1 MSKKLTFISTS
12 ILLFGVFVV
21 WGVNQF
27 LYPLLPTEFSNL
39 WVMIL
44 SVLGAITAI
53 SGAVKAIQYIG
64 ELFFP
69 PTPEPSE
76 EDKLLQKLREL
87 PWSISEESAKDYT
100 SKILGDRSND
110 FWEQIR
116 DNHQNKELLSVLV
129 IDPFMLEG
137 LICVYQNEL
146 GLLPKNTGALL
157 DKLIKTQ
164 WKQEKINISQ
174 WVELDDVLFAFGRLV
189 IKDVPSIKYPVKI
202 SSEGRWR
209 YWKNPYLGMLI
220 NIGVW
225 VSASKTSRQ
234 TRNKLK
240 KRLDNWKRKIYTRV
254 ENKPRPIVFAVAFVL
269 SPVKM
274 ISYFWGILL
283 SFIFM
288 PVRAVVRLM
297 RNSLEKFGMYKV
309 FKFFDKI
316 RSNFDIHSKILARDA
331 NHLLLAAE
339 KAHIIKR
346 GENSFHF
353 RHKSWVD
360 YFAAYY
366 ITKNEDVM
374 AALIEDDK
382 FNPGWRRLSPERAG
396 IAICASGL
404 LQDPEKF
411 HRELLLKD
419 PYLLTQCI
427 TSGMELHGIFY
438 DQIEQTVVEELARVI
453 LQVREAG
460 EWRSFDFAQILQ
472 KFRYDPIDALTIL
485 DAIREIEIEPVNFEL
500 TKLIGNYGKDVV
512 DVLTSRLS
520 NATNKEKRFII
531 LVLSWIGDKRA
542 ISAIKETL
550 TSLEND
556 DFNAVRRT
564 GVTVLAICF
573 EDKNSLDELYVHL
586 FEKDERDYY
595 WHTMARIG
603 EQSLLWVAKSIS
615 MWRELHPDKL
625 HIIRREFLG
634 LCSSIGNSI
643 KIRESLAKNLRDKNE
658 TEFTHLYIE
667 ALGKIKAV
675 EEKGF
680 VLEQLNSLDDMAC
693 LFAVEALGNLEDPSF
708 VPAMKQKLFHHN
720 ERVRQSATEAIGR
733 LISKQDS
740 ST

>member
-1 MSKKLTFISTS
+1 MSKKFTFIFTF
-12 ILLFGVFVV
+12 ILLFGVFVI
-21 WGVNQF
+21 WGINRF
-27 LYPLLPTEFSNL
+27 FYPLLPPEFSNL
-39 WVMIL
+39 WVMTL

-69 PTPEPSE
+69 QKPEPSE

-87 PWSISEESAKDYT
+87 PWTISEESAKDYT

-129 IDPFMLEG
+129 VDPFMLEG
-137 LICVYQNEL
+137 LICIYRNEL

-164 WKQEKINISQ
+164 WKQEKININQ
-174 WVELDDVLFAFGRLV
+174 WIELDDVLFTFGRLV

-220 NIGVW
+220 NIGGW
-225 VSASKTSRQ
+225 VSISKASRQ

-240 KRLDNWKRKIYTRV
+240 KHFDNWKRNIYKRV
-254 ENKPRPIVFAVAFVL
+254 ENKPRPVVFAVVFVL
-269 SPVKM
+269 SPIAM
-274 ISYFWGILL
+274 ISYFMEILL

-288 PVRAVVRLM
+288 PIRAVTRLI
-297 RNSLEKFGMYKV
+297 RNSLEGFGAHKV
-309 FKFFDKI
+309 TRFFEKI
-316 RSNFDIHSKILARDA
+316 RGNFDIHSKILERDA
-331 NHLLLAAE
+331 KRFLLAAE

-346 GENSFHF
+346 SESSFNF
-353 RHKSWVD
+353 RHNSWVD

-366 ITKNEDVM
+366 IVKSEDVM
-374 AALIEDDK
+374 AALAEDDK

-404 LQDPEKF
+404 LENPEQF
-411 HRELLLKD
+411 HRELLLQD
-419 PYLLTQCI
+419 PYLLTQCV
-427 TSGMELHGIFY
+427 TSGLDLHGTFY
-438 DQIEQTVVEELARVI
+438 DQIEQTIANELAKII

-472 KFRYDPIDALTIL
+472 KIRYDPADALTIL

-500 TKLIGNYGKDVV
+500 AKLIGNYGKDVV
-512 DVLTSRLS
+512 DILIFRL
-520 NATNKEKRFII
+520 NKATNKEKRFIFLI
-531 LVLSWIGDKRA
+531 LSWIGDKRA
-542 ISAIKETL
+542 ISAIQETL

-556 DFNAVRRT
+556 DFDAVRRT
-564 GVTVLAICF
+564 GITVLTICF
-573 EDKNSLDELYVHL
+573 EDKNSLNELYVHL

-603 EQSLLWVAKSIS
+603 EQSLLWTARSIS
-615 MWRELHPDKL
+615 IWRDLYPDKL

-634 LCSSIGNSI
+634 LCGSVGNSA
-643 KIRESLAKNLRDKNE
+643 KIREALAKYLRDENE
-658 TEFTHLYIE
+658 IAFTQLYIE
-667 ALGKIKAV
+667 AIGKIKAA
-675 EEKGF
+675 EEEEF
-680 VLEQLNSLDDMAC
+680 LLEKINSLDDITC
-693 LFAVEALGNLEDPSF
+693 LFSVEALGNLDNPAVIPSL
-708 VPAMKQKLFHHN
+708 KQKLFHRN
-720 ERVRQSATEAIGR
+720 EQVRQSAKEAIGH
-733 LISKQDS
+733 LTSKQK
-740 ST
+740 